1 MSAHPWIW
9 VVVSLV
15 AGGLLFALVA
25 YVVVRWLAFRIAS
38 RVAESVERRL
48 AGSLQRQL
56 DRSGVLRRPLDPA
69 LEARYLRDIDR
80 LAWLMDRLVPMPI
93 VGGVGLD
100 ALLGLIPGVG
110 DAIGFGV
117 SALIV
122 IRAAQLG
129 LAPDI
134 ISRLLAIQLI
144 DAALGAIPVAGD
156 VFDAVYKADLRSAA
170 IVRQAL
176 AARAR
181 PEGRNRDLRAGRSS
195 SRLL

>member
-1 MSAHPWIW
+1 MSSHPWIW
-9 VVVSLV
+9 VVVSLI
-15 AGGLLFALVA
+15 AGGLLFVLVA

-38 RVAESVERRL
+38 RVAESAERRL
-48 AGSLQRQL
+48 AGSLQRRL
-56 DRSGVLRRPLDPA
+56 DRTGVLRQRLDPE

-100 ALLGLIPGVG
+100 AVLGLIPGVG

-129 LAPDI
+129 LAPDV

-144 DAALGAIPVAGD
+144 DVALGAIPVAGD
-156 VFDAVYKADLRSAA
+156 LFDAVYKADLRSAA

-181 PEGRNRDLRAGRSS
+181 PDGRDRELRAGRSS

>member
-1 MSAHPWIW
+1 MSSHPWIW
-9 VVVSLV
+9 FVVSLL
-15 AGGLLFALVA
+15 AGGLLFVIVA
-25 YVVVRWLAFRIAS
+25 YVVLRWLAFRIAS
-38 RVAESVERRL
+38 RVAESAERRL

-56 DRSGVLRRPLDPA
+56 DRSGALQRPLDPA
-69 LEARYLRDIDR
+69 REAAYLRDIDR
-80 LAWLMDRLVPMPI
+80 LAWLMDRLVPVPV
-93 VGGVGLD
+93 VGGIGLD

-117 SALIV
+117 SSLIV

-129 LAPDI
+129 LAPDV
-134 ISRLLAIQLI
+134 ISRLLAIQLV
-144 DAALGAIPVAGD
+144 DVVLGAIPVAGD

-181 PEGRNRDLRAGRSS
+181 SEGRDREPRAGRSS